1 MWSIIKVKNIDF
13 VWSNEMIIRTDLA
26 LERHEMLGYEQVKGV
41 RYETKQQDEAKVT
54 LVEVLDED
62 GEKQVGKPKGKYY
75 TVDVPEF
82 SHETELLDGRL
93 KAITNVIREMLP
105 QGEISVLV
113 VGIGNDNITPD
124 ALGPLCA
131 EQIFS
136 TRHIETNISEEL
148 GLPKFNPVA
157 SISTGVLGQTG
168 IETAEYIKGIVD
180 LIKPKTVIAIDALA
194 SRKLFRLGKTV
205 QLSDTGISPGAGI
218 GNNRAKID
226 ENLLGVPV
234 IAIGIPTVVDGRTM
248 VYDLVESDLK
258 ADNISTEAESVMVT
272 PKDIDMIIKRAS
284 RLLALSINCALQ
296 PHIEPEF
303 LLSLM

>member
-1 MWSIIKVKNIDF
+1 
-13 VWSNEMIIRTDLA
+13 MIYRTDLA
-26 LERHEMLGYEQVKGV
+26 LERHEMLGNDKVEGV
-41 RYETKQQDEAKVT
+41 RYETKQKDDATIT
-54 LVEVLDED
+54 LVEVLDEF

-93 KAITNVIREMLP
+93 KALTEVITDLLP
-105 QGEISVLV
+105 KGENSVLV

-136 TRHIETNISEEL
+136 TRHLKSEFSNEL
-148 GLPKFNPVA
+148 RLPRFNPVA

-194 SRKLFRLGKTV
+194 SRRLSRLGKTV
-205 QLSDTGISPGAGI
+205 QLSDTGISPGAGV
-218 GNNRAKID
+218 GNNRARID
-226 ENLLGVPV
+226 ENTLGVPV
-234 IAIGIPTVVDGRTM
+234 IAIGIPTVVDGKTL
-248 VYDLVESDLK
+248 VYDLAKNDGNI
-258 ADNISTEAESVMVT
+258 DNISKEAESVMIT
-272 PKDIDMIIKRAS
+272 PRDIDMIIERAS

>member
-1 MWSIIKVKNIDF
+1 MNF
-13 VWSNEMIIRTDLA
+13 RTDLA
-26 LERHEMLGYEQVKGV
+26 LERHEMLEKDVVEGV
-41 RYETKQQDEAKVT
+41 RYETKQKDNATIT
-54 LVEVLDED
+54 LVEVLNDI
-62 GEKQVGKPKGKYY
+62 GEKEVRKPKGKYY

-93 KAITNVIREMLP
+93 KALTEVITDMLP
-105 QGEISVLV
+105 KGEKSVLV

-136 TRHIETNISEEL
+136 TRHLKSEFSNEL
-148 GLPKFNPVA
+148 RLPRFNPVA

-194 SRKLFRLGKTV
+194 SRKLSRLGKTV
-205 QLSDTGISPGAGI
+205 QLSDTGISPGAGV
-218 GNNRAKID
+218 GNNRARID
-226 ENLLGVPV
+226 ENTLGVPV
-234 IAIGIPTVVDGRTM
+234 IAIGIPTVVDGKTL
-248 VYDLVESDLK
+248 VYDLIEDDSNM
-258 ADNISTEAESVMVT
+258 DNISKEAEAVMVT
-272 PKDIDMIIKRAS
+272 PRDIDMIIKRAS